1 MTEKIIFTLHLIN
14 QDFFTAF
21 GLFTILYLFL
31 SIFIK
36 KEILHQIDDEANKFI
51 SFIGIL
57 YLIIWIIGIIVE
69 FNILNEEDKISML
82 NRIFGK
88 YWFGFWIQPLLWVV
102 ITQLLRFKKIRKN
115 ILLRLLFSLL
125 LIISIEK
132 MILIS
137 ITFHRDYL
145 PSSWT
150 MYNELDIYPSNF
162 ILLILLKIFIFL
174 IFVGIFR
181 FVSDRIKSLKFA
193 KNKIKITR

>member
-36 KEILHQIDDEANKFI
+36 KEILYQIDEEANKFI

-57 YLIIWIIGIIVE
+57 YLIIWIIGIVVE

-88 YWFGFWIQPLLWVV
+88 YWFGFWIQPLLWVA

-125 LIISIEK
+125 LILSIER
-132 MILIS
+132 MVIIYT
-137 ITFHRDYL
+137 TFHRDYL

-150 MYNELDIYPSNF
+150 IYNELDIYPSNF
-162 ILLILLKIFIFL
+162 ILSTLMKFCIFL
-174 IFVGIFR
+174 IFVGIFH
-181 FVSDRIKSLKFA
+181 FLSDRIKRLKFR
-193 KNKIKITR
+193 KE

>member
-36 KEILHQIDDEANKFI
+36 KEILHQIDEEANKFI

-88 YWFGFWIQPLLWVV
+88 YWFGFWIQPLFWVV

-125 LIISIEK
+125 LILSIEK

-181 FVSDRIKSLKFA
+181 FVSDRIKSLKFR
-193 KNKIKITR
+193 KE

>member
-1 MTEKIIFTLHLIN
+1 MTEKTIFTLHLIN

-36 KEILHQIDDEANKFI
+36 KEILYQIDEEANKFI

-57 YLIIWIIGIIVE
+57 YLIIWIIGIILE
-69 FNILNEEDKISML
+69 FNILNEEDKIYML

-115 ILLRLLFSLL
+115 IIIRLFFSLL
-125 LIISIEK
+125 LMVSIER
-132 MILIS
+132 MVIIYTS
-137 ITFHRDYL
+137 FHRDYL

-150 MYNELDIYPSNF
+150 MYNELDIYPSN
-162 ILLILLKIFIFL
+162 LILSILMKFCIFL

-181 FVSDRIKSLKFA
+181 FVNDRIKKLKFR
-193 KNKIKITR
+193 KE

>member
-1 MTEKIIFTLHLIN
+1 MTEKIIFTLHVIT

-36 KEILHQIDDEANKFI
+36 KQILHQTDEEANKFI

-57 YLIIWIIGIIVE
+57 YLIIWIAGIIVE

-88 YWFGFWIQPLLWVV
+88 YWFGFWIQPLLWVA

-115 ILLRLLFSLL
+115 ILLRLFFSVLL
-125 LIISIEK
+125 MISIEK
-132 MILIS
+132 MVIIS
-137 ITFHRDYL
+137 TSFHRDYL

-150 MYNELDIYPSNF
+150 MYNELDIYPSN
-162 ILLILLKIFIFL
+162 LILSVLMKICMFL
-174 IFVGIFR
+174 IFVGIFH
-181 FVSDRIKSLKFA
+181 FVNNRIKSLKFR
-193 KNKIKITR
+193 KE